1 MRTIS
6 LRLAAALLALAALSG
21 PAAAQEKKK
30 EKATYLRA
38 ERAGWMMGMYVGEK
52 KVALYP
58 FVLQV
63 DRDSDAFLKGIREGD
78 EIVKFNGVEG
88 NPLWRVFDEVNRQPS
103 GREVVM
109 WVRRGAETLR
119 FYVRVPA
126 DPGAPPS
133 DKAKTAKKDKGAE
146 GEDGKDGKKKPK
158 KKPPIVVKPI
168 PPDGD

>member
-1 MRTIS
+1 MTT
-6 LRLAAALLALAALSG
+6 RLIRLSALTALALAAACL
-21 PAAAQEKKK
+21 PATAQEKKK

-52 KVALYP
+52 RSSLYP
-58 FVLQV
+58 FVIQV
-63 DRDSDAFLKGIREGD
+63 DRDSDAFAKGIREGD
-78 EIVKFNGVEG
+78 ELVKFNGIES
-88 NPLWRVFDEVNRQPS
+88 NPLWRIFDEVNRQRA
-103 GREVVM
+103 GREVAL

-119 FYVRVPA
+119 FFVRVPQ

-133 DKAKTAKKDKGAE
+133 DKVEKAKKPEEPE
-146 GEDGKDGKKKPK
+146 GEAGKKKPK